1 MCLKRCGVFLIMLLF
16 GDSVVAAS
24 AYWSG
29 VSLSNSGIYGS
40 PTHVYV
46 FGGGLIPEGGK
57 WASLSADI
65 FGHAEGGRLFLEQ
78 QDFSQELDP
87 SINRWMLATYGDVI
101 DENTFRNALTK
112 IPTTFQ
118 YDFDGNGIEVES
130 YSDFYMVFKLTE
142 PVISGNN
149 VLEGQT
155 WYGWV
160 HVSVDETD
168 LKMTLLGS
176 GINLEGGA
184 VTVGAI
190 PEPCG
195 GVLLLVGAALLALK
209 RRRLSP

>member
-29 VSLSNSGIYGS
+29 VSLDNSGMYGS
-40 PTHVYV
+40 PTHFYM
-46 FGGGLIPEGGK
+46 FGGGLISETGK
-57 WASLSADI
+57 HASLDADI
-65 FGHAEGGRLFLEQ
+65 YGHAEGGRLFLEQ
-78 QDFSQELDP
+78 RDFSRQLDP
-87 SINRWMLATYGDVI
+87 TINRWMLATYGDVV
-101 DENTFRNALTK
+101 DENAFHNALTK

-118 YDFDGNGIEVES
+118 YDFDGNGIEVEN
-130 YSDFYMVFKLTE
+130 YSDFYIAFKMTE
-142 PVISGNN
+142 PIISGND
-149 VLEGQT
+149 VLEGQS

-190 PEPCG
+190 PEPCD
-195 GVLLLVGAALLALK
+195 GVLLLVGGALLAL
-209 RRRLSP
+209 RRRRRSP